1 MTVQEELEDFLDRGE
16 RVAHGHGD
24 DALDLWYAL
33 RTATADG
40 KRFRPA
46 LLLATYRAYGGAPSA
61 VVDRVAA
68 AVELLHT
75 ALLVHDDVIDG
86 DLTRRGVPNVSG
98 TFTKVAAERGADVE
112 GQRTLG
118 VAAGILAGDLA
129 LVGATKAIASC
140 GAPPAVTERLLELL
154 ERAVQ
159 ITCIGEL
166 ADVVASVAAG
176 REPTLVEAITMEE
189 QKTAVYS
196 FQLPMQ
202 LGAVLAG
209 APDAVVKALGEVG
222 RLAGIGFQL
231 VDDLQ
236 GVFGD
241 PELTGKTTV
250 GDLREG
256 KMTPLMTH
264 ARSTEAWTQIAC
276 HIGDRALDDGA
287 AVRVRALLDECGS
300 RAFIEHLADDY
311 VSAALRLA
319 DEHGIGA
326 VLLDDL
332 TALTR
337 RILASAA

>member
-1 MTVQEELEDFLDRGE
+1 MTVQDELDALLAGGE
-16 RVAHGHGD
+16 AVAQSHGD
-24 DALDLWYAL
+24 DALDLWCAL
-33 RTATADG
+33 RAATTDG

-46 LLLATYRAYGGAPSA
+46 LLLATYQAYRGAPDA
-61 VVDRVAA
+61 VVHRVAA

-86 DLTRRGVPNVSG
+86 DLTRRGTPNVSG
-98 TFTKVAAERGADVE
+98 TFVRLARDRGADAA

-118 VAAGILAGDLA
+118 LTAGILAGDLA
-129 LVGATKAIASC
+129 LVAATKAIATC
-140 GAPPAVTERLLELL
+140 GASPATTGRLLDLL

-159 ITCIGEL
+159 VTCVGEL
-166 ADVVASVAAG
+166 ADVSSSVHPGAV
-176 REPTLVEAITMEE
+176 PTLVQAITMEE

-209 APDAVVKALGEVG
+209 AGDDVVAGLGEVG

-241 PELTGKTTV
+241 AGLTGKTTL

-264 ARSTEAWTQIAC
+264 ARSTETWPQLAGLV
-276 HIGDRALDDGA
+276 GDPELDESGA
-287 AVRVRALLDECGS
+287 TTVRALLDQCGS
-300 RAFIEHLADDY
+300 RRFIESLADDY

-319 DEHGIGA
+319 EERGLGVA
-326 VLLDDL
+326 LLDEL
-332 TALTR
+332 GALSR

>member
-1 MTVQEELEDFLDRGE
+1 MTVQEELDAFLDTGE
-16 RVAHGHGD
+16 SVAQRHGE
-24 DALDLWYAL
+24 DALDLWCAL
-33 RTATADG
+33 RAATAEG

-46 LLLATYRAYGGAPSA
+46 LLLATYRAYAGAPDR
-61 VVDRVAA
+61 VVHRVAA

-86 DLTRRGVPNVSG
+86 DVIRRGEPNVSG
-98 TFTKVAAERGADVE
+98 TYTRLAAERGADVE
-112 GQRTLG
+112 GERTLG

-129 LVGATKAIASC
+129 LVGATKAIALC
-140 GAPPAVTERLLELL
+140 GAPPVTTGRLLELL

-159 ITCIGEL
+159 ITCVGEL
-166 ADVVASVAAG
+166 TDVLACVLPG
-176 REPTLVEAITMEE
+176 RDTTLVEAITMEE

-209 APDAVVKALGEVG
+209 ADDDVVHALGEVG

-231 VDDLQ
+231 IDDLQ

-241 PELTGKTTV
+241 SERTGKTTV

-264 ARSTEAWTQIAC
+264 ARSTTAWPQIAP
-276 HIGDRALDDGA
+276 HVGDRALGASGA
-287 AVRVRALLDECGS
+287 ATVRALLEECGS
-300 RAFIEHLADDY
+300 RDFVERLADDY
-311 VSAALRLA
+311 VGAALRLA
-319 DEHGIGA
+319 EQLGLGTT
-326 VLLDDL
+326 LLDEL
-332 TALTR
+332 ATLSR
-337 RILASAA
+337 RLLDRAA

>member
-1 MTVQEELEDFLDRGE
+1 MTVQDELDAFLDSGAS
-16 RVAHGHGD
+16 VAQRHGD
-24 DALDLWYAL
+24 DALDLWCAL

-46 LLLATYRAYGGAPSA
+46 LLLATYRAYAGAPDH
-61 VVDRVAA
+61 VVHRVAA

-86 DLTRRGVPNVSG
+86 DLTRRGVANVSG
-98 TFTKVAAERGADVE
+98 TFAAVAAERGADVE
-112 GQRTLG
+112 GERTLG

-129 LVGATKAIASC
+129 LVGATKAIALC
-140 GAPPAVTERLLELL
+140 GAAPVTTARLLELL

-159 ITCIGEL
+159 ITCVGEL
-166 ADVVASVAAG
+166 TDVLASMVPG
-176 REPTLVEAITMEE
+176 RDLTLVEAITMEE

-209 APDAVVKALGEVG
+209 ADDDVVHALGEVG

-241 PELTGKTTV
+241 PSRTGKTTV

-256 KMTPLMTH
+256 KMTPLITH
-264 ARSTEAWTQIAC
+264 ARSTDTWPQIAR
-276 HIGDRALDDGA
+276 HLGDRALDESA
-287 AVRVRALLDECGS
+287 AATVRALLDRCGS
-300 RAFIEHLADDY
+300 RAFIERLADDY
-311 VSAALRLA
+311 VSAAIRLA
-319 DEHGIGA
+319 QQQGIGT
-326 VLLDDL
+326 VLLDEL
-332 TALTR
+332 AVLTR
-337 RILASAA
+337 RILTSAA